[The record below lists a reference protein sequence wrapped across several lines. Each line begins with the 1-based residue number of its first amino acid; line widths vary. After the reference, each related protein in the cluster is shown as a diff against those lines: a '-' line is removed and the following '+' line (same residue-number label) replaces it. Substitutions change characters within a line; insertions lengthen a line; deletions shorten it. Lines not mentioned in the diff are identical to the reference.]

1 MKRTGHETTGKR
13 DVPHEPNRA
22 VQRPAASLAKTCL
35 LFGLFMGIFHLTLWF
50 AMPAGIDPLREST
63 IRIVSGLL
71 KSIHIENSVDAAYIM
86 LKNKTWIITPE
97 CTAINVFILFVS
109 FVLSY
114 ASSVRAKLVALAV
127 GMPFIFAAN
136 ITRLV
141 LLGWV
146 TEHAPHYARFTHD
159 YAWQALFLILVV
171 VMWLVW
177 IEQVVKREEN
187 PSLPG

>member
-1 MKRTGHETTGKR
+1 M
-13 DVPHEPNRA
+13 PHEPG
-22 VQRPAASLAKTCL
+22 PTASLVKTCL
-35 LFGLFMGIFHLTLWF
+35 LFGLFMGIFHFTLWF
-50 AMPAGIDPLREST
+50 VMPADIDPLREST

-71 KSIHIENSVDAAYIM
+71 KGIHVENSVDAAYIM

-114 ASSVRAKLVALAV
+114 ASSVRAKLVALV
-127 GMPFIFAAN
+127 IGMPFIFAAN

-146 TEHAPHYARFTHD
+146 TEHAPQYARFTHD

-171 VMWLVW
+171 AMWLAW
-177 IEQVVKREEN
+177 IELVVKREEN
-187 PSLPG
+187 PVVPR

>member
-1 MKRTGHETTGKR
+1 MKSAEYETTGKR
-13 DVPHEPNRA
+13 DMPHEPRGA
-22 VQRPAASLAKTCL
+22 VQRPAASLVKTCL

-50 AMPAGIDPLREST
+50 AMPADTDPLREST

-71 KSIHIENSVDAAYIM
+71 KRINVENSVDATYIM

-114 ASSVRAKLVALAV
+114 TSSARAKLVALAV

-136 ITRLV
+136 IARLV
-141 LLGWV
+141 FLGWV

-171 VMWLVW
+171 AMWLAW
-177 IEQVVKREEN
+177 IELVVNREEN
-187 PSLPG
+187 PVLPR